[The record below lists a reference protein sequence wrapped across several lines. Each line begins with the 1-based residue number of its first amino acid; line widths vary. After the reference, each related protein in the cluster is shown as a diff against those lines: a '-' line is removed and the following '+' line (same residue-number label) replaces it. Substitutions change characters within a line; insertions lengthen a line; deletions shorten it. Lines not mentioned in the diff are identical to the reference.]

1 MKFLLIYLFIFLTFC
16 FAEDF
21 NKLKSVEEFKNHMYK
36 THNYSKKELSNLF
49 SDVEIQKDSLWFYT
63 KEKKSDYKTYYW
75 NDYSKGFL
83 TQKKIQ
89 AGVDF
94 LKEHNY
100 YLYLAYKEYKIPSEY
115 IVAII
120 GIESNYGGFMGK
132 HPTFDTL
139 STLSFKDNR
148 RNKFFK
154 KELEEY
160 LLMTK
165 RERVNPREIK
175 GSFAGA
181 IGYCQFMPSNFKK
194 IAVDLDKNRQV
205 RLDRPV
211 DAIGSIANY
220 LRISGWERGL
230 PVAVK
235 VKFDGGER
243 FDKYKTGY
251 TTSYNRNEL
260 IGIQPEERFY
270 YDKNVSL
277 IKLKRKEYDELW
289 YGTKNFK
296 VITTYNRSSYYAMAV
311 HQLASKI
318 KEEYLKEKNN

>member
-1 MKFLLIYLFIFLTFC
+1 MKFLVSYIIIFTTFC

-21 NKLKSVEEFKNHMYK
+21 NKIKDVDEFKNYMAKKHKY
-36 THNYSKKELSNLF
+36 NKKELSKLF
-49 SDVEIQKDSLWFYT
+49 ANVEVQKDSLWFYT
-63 KEKKSDYKTYYW
+63 KKKKSDYKTYYW
-75 NDYSKGFL
+75 NDYSKSFL
-83 TQKKIQ
+83 SSKKIQ

-100 YLYLAYKEYKIPSEY
+100 YLYQAYKEYKIPSEY

-139 STLSFKDNR
+139 STLAFKENR

-154 KELEEY
+154 KELEEF
-160 LLMTK
+160 LVMTK
-165 RERVNPREIK
+165 RENVDPREIK

-194 IAVDLDKNRQV
+194 VAVDLDKNKQV

-220 LRISGWERGL
+220 LRISGWERGV
-230 PVAVK
+230 PVATK
-235 VKFDGGER
+235 VVYEGDR

-251 TTSYNRNEL
+251 TTSYNRNDL
-260 IGIQPEERFY
+260 VGIEPEKRFY
-270 YDKNVSL
+270 YDRNVSL
-277 IKLKRKEYDELW
+277 IKLKTKENDELW

-296 VITTYNRSSYYAMAV
+296 VITTYNKSAYYAMAV
-311 HQLASKI
+311 HQLATKI
-318 KEEYLKEKNN
+318 KEEYLKQKNN

>member
-1 MKFLLIYLFIFLTFC
+1 MRFFIFLFII
-16 FAEDF
+16 FISIGFSEDF
-21 NKLKSVEEFKNHMYK
+21 NKIKGVEEFKSHMVKKY
-36 THNYSKKELSNLF
+36 NFNKKELSKLF
-49 SDVEIQKDSLWFYT
+49 SNVQVQKDSLWFYT
-63 KEKKSDYKTYYW
+63 KPKKSDYKTYNW
-75 NDYSKGFL
+75 ADYSKNFL
-83 TQKKIQ
+83 SKKKVQ

-100 YLYLAYKEYKIPSEY
+100 YLYMAYKEYKIPSEY

-139 STLSFKDNR
+139 STLAFKDNR
-148 RNKFFK
+148 RNAFFK

-165 RERVNPREIK
+165 KEKVSPKEIK

-194 IAVDLDKNRQV
+194 VAIDLDRNRQI
-205 RLDRPV
+205 RLDKPN
-211 DAIGSIANY
+211 DAIGSVANY
-220 LRISGWERGL
+220 LRISGWQRGI

-235 VKFDGGER
+235 VKFDGKR
-243 FDKYKTGY
+243 FDKFETGY
-251 TTSYNRNEL
+251 KTSYNRNDL
-260 IGIQPEERFY
+260 VGIEPINRFY
-270 YDKNVSL
+270 YADNVSL
-277 IKLKRKEYDELW
+277 IKLKEKEHDELW
-289 YGTKNFK
+289 YGSKNFK
-296 VITTYNRSSYYAMAV
+296 VITTYNRSAYYAMAV

-318 KEEYLKEKNN
+318 KEEYLRQKNN